1 MELTLFLIFLFLSL
15 VLVALG
21 LFRTEHSELA
31 LGGFFFMFLLSL
43 IVVLGGNIQY
53 KTGEIYDYTCLCC
66 GEHIDYERQ
75 ELVFGAFNCTESNSS
90 SLVMTSKTN
99 TYTTFNGEGVLGHLV
114 GYWLTIISVL
124 GLVGVFF
131 GFKKSRMGGE

>member
-15 VLVALG
+15 VLIALG
-21 LFRTEHSELA
+21 LYRTEHSELA
-31 LGGFFFMFLLSL
+31 LGGFFFMFLLSM

-53 KTGEIYDYTCLCC
+53 KTGETYTYGCLCC
-66 GEHIDYERQ
+66 ENARVGNDTQ
-75 ELVFGAFNCTESNSS
+75 VCTNSTN
-90 SLVMTSKTN
+90 LYVTSITD

-114 GYWLTIISVL
+114 GYWLAIVSIV